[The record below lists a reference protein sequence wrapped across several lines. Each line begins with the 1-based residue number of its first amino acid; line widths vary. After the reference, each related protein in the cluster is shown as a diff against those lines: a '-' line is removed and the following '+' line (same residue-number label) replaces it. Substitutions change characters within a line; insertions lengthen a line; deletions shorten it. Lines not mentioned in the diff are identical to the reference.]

1 MSLYEGK
8 IKVVGEDKMCFAVD
22 PITLEPLATSSYDP
36 YPLSSRN
43 MDGAVEIISTGEWNT
58 RRNAMREKEWH
69 EYIGAPWPMD
79 QGEENDDRE
88 MELTMTLTDEETKN
102 RVSISFS
109 TSYMESMRSAVG
121 LDILHESLKAL
132 KQEIK
137 KMNAQETNYQ
147 QNKETDK

>member
-8 IKVVGEDKMCFAVD
+8 IKVVGEDKMCFWVD
-22 PITLEPLATSSYDP
+22 PITLEPFGVSSYEP
-36 YPLSSRN
+36 HPFLNSA
-43 MDGAVEIISTGEWNT
+43 GAAEIISTGEWNT

-102 RVSISFS
+102 RVNISFS

-132 KQEIK
+132 KQEMR
-137 KMNAQETNYQ
+137 KMNAQEEDGQ
-147 QNKETDK
+147 QTEETK